1 MSRRITT
8 RLPDGLYQCLVATAV
23 TRSITPSDV
32 LREALECVLVDEH
45 APRSVVS
52 IATPHDLEVCALSLL
67 SRLPPE
73 FQAVI
78 RERARLLELPLAR
91 MVTALIITAVEPI
104 RSAQVK

>member
-67 SRLPPE
+67 SRLPPRVPGRHPGE
-73 FQAVI
+73 GAPP
-78 RERARLLELPLAR
+78 RAAAR
-91 MVTALIITAVEPI
+91 PHGDGVNYHGSRAH
-104 RSAQVK
+104 